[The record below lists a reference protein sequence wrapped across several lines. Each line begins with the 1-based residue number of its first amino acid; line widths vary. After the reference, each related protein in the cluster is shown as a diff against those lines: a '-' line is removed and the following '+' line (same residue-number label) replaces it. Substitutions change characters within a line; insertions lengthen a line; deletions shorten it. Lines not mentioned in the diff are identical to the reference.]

1 MKRDIK
7 VNYGT
12 IDSIVQELERYRSA
26 LENIESTIININNKL
41 ESENSGEAVSALRN
55 KYSDMKGQIDSCKE
69 EITDLRDIFSN
80 YSNDMTSIIRPKNR
94 EAMMRVSRNDIYW
107 NMETLISSCCNVG
120 MTRRNAAVFKSFPSP
135 FASDEEKA
143 AERRNGDKLDDLHNS
158 IGYHYNRLMEDVSD
172 MRNLY
177 NRKIIP
183 YENMDD
189 TYKTKAK
196 SIYSKYTNFFEGM
209 RTGLTNI
216 GVGTVNLV
224 KGVAASLFGLV
235 KGVWDL
241 GKGVVTYL
249 GAGIGIACTAVFG
262 DAPDCLKECKSK
274 AAKYN
279 ETISAIIHDPFL
291 IVEGLAQNV
300 NDAYEEKGICYVTGY
315 VAGEVAQLIILK
327 KAGDKIKGVK
337 GADTAVDAEKMAL
350 NSLDDAAKFGDKF
363 YGDWL
368 KSLSLEE
375 RQAITFYTGN
385 DFYKINNYLR
395 GTSKTLDGVDPKVLK
410 NLNNALSK
418 AQVPYDMTVYRGT
431 DLVPFKGLYE
441 VDLMSNTID
450 ASSLIG
456 KSVSDKAFMS
466 TAILDSSSFNKEVLW
481 TINVPAGS
489 NAAYVASLS
498 KYPTEAELLFNS
510 GQSMIITDAIVDSSG
525 RLHLTLD
532 LIK

>member
-26 LENIESTIININNKL
+26 LENMESTIININNKL
-41 ESENSGEAVSALRN
+41 ESENSGDAVSALRI
-55 KYSDMKGQIDSCKE
+55 KYSDMKSQIDSCKE
-69 EITDLRDIFSN
+69 EITDLHDIFSN
-80 YSNDMTSIIRPKNR
+80 YSNDMTSIIKPKNH

-107 NMETLISSCCNVG
+107 NMETLISFCCNVG
-120 MTRRNAAVFKSFPSP
+120 MTRRNAAVFKSFPSA

-177 NRKIIP
+177 DRKIIP

-196 SIYSKYTNFFEGM
+196 SIYSKYTNFFEDLH
-209 RTGLTNI
+209 TKLNSF
-216 GVGTVNLV
+216 GVGTINLVKGIGGSILGFIGDVWNLV
-224 KGVAASLFGLV
+224 KGVFVYAGAA
-235 KGVWDL
+235 
-241 GKGVVTYL
+241 
-249 GAGIGIACTAVFG
+249 IGIACTAVFG

-291 IVEGLAQNV
+291 IVEGLSQGV

-315 VAGEVAQLIILK
+315 VVGEVAQLIILK

-350 NSLDDAAKFGDKF
+350 NSLDDAAKFEKKFVVEGAAEAVKKNLKNKISNIRSEMPNTNLSKRGNMAAAEVDIDGIKREFVAHSKINSVESKGSNVSDFSYLKPENERLFTSYVVDKF
-363 YGDWL
+363 PRYHDTEA
-368 KSLSLEE
+368 KILEDIAG
-375 RQAITFYTGN
+375 QI
-385 DFYKINNYLR
+385 K
-395 GTSKTLDGVDPKVLK
+395 DP
-410 NLNNALSK
+410 N
-418 AQVPYDMTVYRGT
+418 
-431 DLVPFKGLYE
+431 
-441 VDLMSNTID
+441 
-450 ASSLIG
+450 
-456 KSVSDKAFMS
+456 
-466 TAILDSSSFNKEVLW
+466 ILG
-481 TINVPAGS
+481 TINLYSELSCCQSCS
-489 NAAYVASLS
+489 NIILEFRRKFPNIKLNIYV
-498 KYPTEAELLFNS
+498 E
-510 GQSMIITDAIVDSSG
+510 
-525 RLHLTLD
+525 
-532 LIK
+532 

>member
-7 VNYGT
+7 VNYET

-26 LENIESTIININNKL
+26 LESIESRIISINNKL
-41 ESENSGEAVSALRN
+41 ESENSGEAVSALRA
-55 KYSDMKGQIDSCKE
+55 KYSDMKSQIDSCKE

-80 YSNDMTSIIRPKNR
+80 YSNDMTSIIRPKNH

-172 MRNLY
+172 MRDLY

-196 SIYSKYTNFFEGM
+196 SVYDKYTNFFERL
-209 RTGLTNI
+209 RTSLTTI
-216 GVGTVNLV
+216 GIGTVNLL
-224 KGVAASLFGLV
+224 KGAAASIIGLV

-315 VAGEVAQLIILK
+315 VAGEVAQLILLK
-327 KAGDKIKGVK
+327 KAGDKIRGVK

-368 KSLSLEE
+368 KSLSAEE
-375 RQAITFYTGN
+375 KQAITIYTGN
-385 DFYKINNYLR
+385 DYSKINDFLR

-410 NLNNALSK
+410 NLNSALGK
-418 AQVPYDMTVYRGT
+418 AQVPYDMSVYRGT
-431 DLVPFKGLYE
+431 DLLPFDKMYKFTPSGG
-441 VDLMSNTID
+441 ID
-450 ASSLIG
+450 ASSLVGQTI
-456 KSVSDKAFMS
+456 SDKGFMS
-466 TAILDSSSFNKEVLW
+466 TAILESSSFNKEVLW

-498 KYPTEAELLFNS
+498 KYPAEAELLFNS
-510 GQSMIITDAIVDSSG
+510 GQSMIISDAVVDSSG
-525 RLHLTLD
+525 KLHLTLD

>member
-26 LENIESTIININNKL
+26 LENIESTIININNKM
-41 ESENSGEAVSALRN
+41 ESENSGEAVSALRA
-55 KYSDMKGQIDSCKE
+55 KYSDMKSQIDSCKE

-80 YSNDMTSIIRPKNR
+80 YSNDMTSIIRPKNH

-107 NMETLISSCCNVG
+107 NMETLISFCCNVG
-120 MTRRNAAVFKSFPSP
+120 MTRRNAAVFKSFPSA

-177 NRKIIP
+177 DRKIIP

-196 SIYSKYTNFFEGM
+196 SIYSKYTNFFEDLH
-209 RTGLTNI
+209 TKLNSF
-216 GVGTVNLV
+216 GVGTINLVKGIGGSILGFIGDVWNLV
-224 KGVAASLFGLV
+224 KGVFVYAGAA
-235 KGVWDL
+235 
-241 GKGVVTYL
+241 
-249 GAGIGIACTAVFG
+249 IGIACTAVFG

-291 IVEGLAQNV
+291 IVEGLSQGV

-315 VAGEVAQLIILK
+315 VVGEVAQLIILK

-350 NSLDDAAKFGDKF
+350 NSLDDAAKFEKKF
-363 YGDWL
+363 VVEG
-368 KSLSLEE
+368 
-375 RQAITFYTGN
+375 A
-385 DFYKINNYLR
+385 
-395 GTSKTLDGVDPKVLK
+395 
-410 NLNNALSK
+410 
-418 AQVPYDMTVYRGT
+418 
-431 DLVPFKGLYE
+431 
-441 VDLMSNTID
+441 
-450 ASSLIG
+450 
-456 KSVSDKAFMS
+456 
-466 TAILDSSSFNKEVLW
+466 
-481 TINVPAGS
+481 
-489 NAAYVASLS
+489 
-498 KYPTEAELLFNS
+498 AELS
-510 GQSMIITDAIVDSSG
+510 RKI
-525 RLHLTLD
+525 
-532 LIK
+532 